1 MFKIDDLILY
11 GNTGV
16 CRVVDIS
23 TKDIPG
29 VSKNR
34 LYYTLKPL
42 YQTGTIYTPIDNK
55 KVFMRP
61 IISRQ
66 EAQQLIS
73 SIPEIDAQAFHSPV
87 LSELTAHYERSIQ
100 SYDCVE
106 LAKLTKSLYIKKR
119 EMAEQKRKFGA
130 IDDRFM
136 KRAEDLL
143 FGELAAAL
151 GIAREEVAPY
161 ISSIIE

>member
-42 YQTGTIYTPIDNK
+42 YQTGTVYTPIDNK

-106 LAKLTKSLYIKKR
+106 LTRLTKSLYIKKR

-136 KRAEDLL
+136 KRAEELL
-143 FGELAAAL
+143 FGELSAAL
-151 GIAREEVAPY
+151 GIAREEVVSY
-161 ISSIIE
+161 FGSIIA

>member
-66 EAQQLIS
+66 EAQQLIR

-87 LSELTAHYERSIQ
+87 LSELTAHYEQSIQ

-106 LAKLTKSLYIKKR
+106 LVRLTKSLYIKKR
-119 EMAEQKRKFGA
+119 EMTEQKRKFGA

-151 GIAREEVAPY
+151 GIALEEVAPY

>member
-23 TKDIPG
+23 TKDIPE
-29 VSKNR
+29 VLKNR

-66 EAQQLIS
+66 EAQQLIR

-87 LSELTAHYERSIQ
+87 LRELTAHYERSIQ

-106 LAKLTKSLYIKKR
+106 LAGLTKSLYIKKR